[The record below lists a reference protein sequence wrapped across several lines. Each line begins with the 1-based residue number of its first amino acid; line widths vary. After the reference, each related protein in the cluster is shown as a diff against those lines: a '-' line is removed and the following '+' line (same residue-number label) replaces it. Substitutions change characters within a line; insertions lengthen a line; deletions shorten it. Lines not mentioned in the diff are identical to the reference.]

1 MSKRL
6 AYVDV
11 ARAFAVLCV
20 IAGHTFSAHGLV
32 HDFCFTFE
40 LPLFFFTSGY
50 FTSEEK
56 RLTNDYVRRSLQSIM
71 LPYLVTCLILI
82 LLAAA
87 RAALF
92 HSEVFA
98 QNVTRWIMA
107 SLYGSGDVS
116 ERWPLMY
123 VPSIG
128 AIWFLPAL
136 FFVRI
141 LLVALNKLEK
151 SWLKALSVVGIF
163 VAGYTS
169 VSLIWLPMSVQ
180 PAMVSLPFAYVGQLF
195 RKYDLLN
202 QDGRMPKWVW
212 PLAFICFALCVRFGG
227 HLYLNAVR
235 FNDGILLDLLG
246 GIAGTLSVLKLSEWL
261 CVKSEER
268 LRDVEFVGK
277 STLAVFCMHLVDL
290 YMGLYSLALLVPDL
304 TTNSGVKFLYRV
316 TAAAFLCLIMWAIPA
331 LRRVYFPHAAALSI
345 ARSE

>member
-107 SLYGSGDVS
+107 SLYRSGDVS

-141 LLVALNKLEK
+141 LLVALNKLEYK
-151 SWLKALSVVGIF
+151 GL
-163 VAGYTS
+163 
-169 VSLIWLPMSVQ
+169 
-180 PAMVSLPFAYVGQLF
+180 
-195 RKYDLLN
+195 R
-202 QDGRMPKWVW
+202 
-212 PLAFICFALCVRFGG
+212 VR
-227 HLYLNAVR
+227 
-235 FNDGILLDLLG
+235 
-246 GIAGTLSVLKLSEWL
+246 
-261 CVKSEER
+261 
-268 LRDVEFVGK
+268 
-277 STLAVFCMHLVDL
+277 
-290 YMGLYSLALLVPDL
+290 
-304 TTNSGVKFLYRV
+304 
-316 TAAAFLCLIMWAIPA
+316 
-331 LRRVYFPHAAALSI
+331 
-345 ARSE
+345 